1 MGEEEKEK
9 AVWPLQATVGSAC
22 LNVMR
27 LQERKNPIGEKGQG
41 GEDSV
46 AGLSVL
52 LCGGDGERLPAK
64 SFQFWEW
71 ALWYG

>member
-22 LNVMR
+22 RLNVMR
-27 LQERKNPIGEKGQG
+27 LQERRKNPMGERDRG

-46 AGLSVL
+46 PGLSVA
-52 LCGGDGERLPAK
+52 LCGDGERLPAATK
-64 SFQFWEW
+64 SSQLWE
-71 ALWYG
+71 